1 MRTICSIIRIHLKW
15 IVQTPFYDIHKSLGA
30 KIVNFHG
37 WDMPIQY
44 SGIMDEHVNVRTN
57 VGLFDVSHM
66 GRFEIK
72 GQHSLACLQRLVTN
86 DLEKLAD
93 HQALYSPM
101 CYEDGG
107 IVDDIIVYRLAPDNY
122 LVVVNA
128 SNRSKDFEWISKH
141 SKSAH
146 VEDISDRTC
155 LLALQGPRASDVLQ
169 KLVEPDLQSVKPFHL
184 VDANIDGIECMLSRT
199 GYTGEDGFE
208 LFFDSSRIE
217 IWGKLMQYADM
228 FGIKPTGLGARDTLR
243 LEAGLMLYGND
254 IDENTTP
261 LEVPLK
267 WTISFNKKQE
277 FIGKKALINSSNHPS
292 RKLVG
297 FEVLE
302 KRIARQ
308 GNKVLMKGMGVG
320 FVTSGNFSPT
330 LRKSIG
336 FCFVPAEVL
345 QDQTIN
351 IDIGGKHYEART
363 TSTRFYKRK

>member
-1 MRTICSIIRIHLKW
+1 MLNNKDSSKM
-15 IVQTPFYDIHKSLGA
+15 IVRTPFYDIHKSLGA

-37 WDMPIQY
+37 WEMPLQY

-66 GRFEIK
+66 GRFVIK

-107 IVDDIIVYRLAPDNY
+107 IVDDIIAYRIACDNY

-141 SKSAH
+141 SKLAH
-146 VEDISDRTC
+146 VEDISDRTS
-155 LLALQGPRASDVLQ
+155 LLAIQGPRAADLLQ
-169 KLVEPDLQSVKPFHL
+169 KLVETDLQSVKPFHI
-184 VDANIDGIECMLSRT
+184 VDSNIDGIECMLSRT

-217 IWGKLMQYADM
+217 IWDKLMQYAKI

-254 IDENTTP
+254 MDENTTP
-261 LEVPLK
+261 LEIPLK
-267 WTISFNKKQE
+267 WTVSLNKKQE
-277 FIGKKALINSSNHPS
+277 FIGKKALINSRPS

-308 GNKVLMKGMGVG
+308 GNKVLIKRMEVG

-336 FCFVPAEVL
+336 FCFVPTEVS
-345 QDQTIN
+345 QGQSIE
-351 IDIGGKHYEART
+351 IDIGGKHYEAKT
-363 TSTRFYKRK
+363 TSTRFYKRKQSMQ